1 MTSYWARWRLQSPA
15 SPTVYSGADQRKHQ
29 SSASLAFVRG
39 IQIQIQKKFIAA
51 QENTYHKHYR
61 HRFIFGTLYWVYRSS
76 TNACIHVTT
85 SSVPIKIID
94 MQQGTVCQE
103 QQKGLRNPDGL
114 MGPESDA
121 LCIRV
126 KWHNRS
132 TTYRQH
138 NDGLVQDRSNGDTA
152 VPHQAIDIFV

>member
-1 MTSYWARWRLQSPA
+1 MGFFPKAQKTFQ
-15 SPTVYSGADQRKHQ
+15 
-29 SSASLAFVRG
+29 
-39 IQIQIQKKFIAA
+39 IQIQIRKKFIAA

-94 MQQGTVCQE
+94 MQQGTVCQV

-114 MGPESDA
+114 MGPESDT
-121 LCIRV
+121 
-126 KWHNRS
+126 S
-132 TTYRQH
+132 
-138 NDGLVQDRSNGDTA
+138 S
-152 VPHQAIDIFV
+152 